1 MTDNYPYPGKSGSL
15 RRTCLHAG
23 RLLVGAALLFACTH
37 TYGQINLSGKPG
49 MIYTPSAVETDNG
62 MFRFGYNYNP
72 MRYALRGRDKNAERI
87 LYASVSLFS
96 RLEININFLQMI
108 SSSRRKVKEGLGD
121 RQLDLRYLLLK
132 EKKKRPSLAIILT
145 TPFTID
151 GAMLTHALVATK
163 NFALTNNLKLEAS
176 IGYGSPYYL
185 YRNASTLKDDGMF
198 SDFKWQKKSEDKYH
212 NHYLQGPFG
221 GAVLHYRSYG
231 GLMAEYDSKHINVGV
246 YGKLFKNWTLQAG
259 LINGDKFTFGT
270 SYAIALAKPSKRLI
284 QQNDENKR

>member
-1 MTDNYPYPGKSGSL
+1 MTDNYPYPDKNGL
-15 RRTCLHAG
+15 LTRTGLYAG
-23 RLLVGAALLFACTH
+23 RLLVAATLLFGGSQ

-49 MIYTPSAVETDNG
+49 LIYTPSAVQTENG
-62 MFRFGYNYNP
+62 LFRFGYNYNP
-72 MRYALRGRDKNAERI
+72 MSYALRGRDKNAERI

-108 SSSRRKVKEGLGD
+108 SNSRRKVKEGLGD
-121 RQLDLRYLLLK
+121 RQLDLRYLVLK
-132 EKKKRPSLAIILT
+132 ERKNRPSLAIVLT

-163 NFALTNNLKLEAS
+163 NFALSNDLKLETS
-176 IGYGSPYYL
+176 VGYGSPYYL
-185 YRNASTLKDDGMF
+185 YRNSSTLKDDGMF
-198 SDFKWQKKSEDKYH
+198 SNFKWQKKSEDKYH

-221 GAVLHYRSYG
+221 GAVLHYRTYG

-246 YGKLFKNWTLQAG
+246 YGKLFKSWTLQAG

-270 SYAIALAKPSKRLI
+270 SYAINLAKPSKRLT
-284 QQNDENKR
+284 QQQDEIKR